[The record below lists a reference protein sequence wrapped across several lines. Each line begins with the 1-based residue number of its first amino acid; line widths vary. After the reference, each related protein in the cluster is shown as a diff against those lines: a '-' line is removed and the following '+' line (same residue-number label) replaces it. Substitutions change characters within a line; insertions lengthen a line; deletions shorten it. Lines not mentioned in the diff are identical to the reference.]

1 MFKSPLN
8 EPEREE
14 SINNYQQTNQ
24 IQPRASANLFGK
36 LLPSDKYKKI
46 LNNFEDIYR
55 TYERKSAIERKKI
68 NDLDPDRFIKDVIK

>member
-24 IQPRASANLFGK
+24 IQPRSSANLFGK